1 MGLTDNANPIGLL
14 PYIQPF
20 LDLIA
25 SGRRKR
31 SIPEPQVEPH
41 TIHGGE
47 RAFLYQY
54 VEDYLFT
61 FGMDGKGCLL
71 RAICEMHESP
81 LLGYGLVGELLE
93 VFLTPSRSSYQKK
106 MSEYIGA
113 ELAGRTEGD
122 CFKFEKECSRS
133 LFKLNKYS
141 KEAQQVGSKQKH
153 LQLEH
158 FLKPASNPSLLTN
171 DVM

>member
-1 MGLTDNANPIGLL
+1 MIN
-14 PYIQPF
+14 
-20 LDLIA
+20 LITPTN
-25 SGRRKR
+25 SNRRKR

-47 RAFLYQY
+47 RAFLYQVKQGFEDELYDDHIKLPNCIIRFSIILGLEFLPFYIWPCFQY

-93 VFLTPSRSSYQKK
+93 VFLT
-106 MSEYIGA
+106 
-113 ELAGRTEGD
+113 
-122 CFKFEKECSRS
+122 
-133 LFKLNKYS
+133 
-141 KEAQQVGSKQKH
+141 
-153 LQLEH
+153 
-158 FLKPASNPSLLTN
+158 
-171 DVM
+171 